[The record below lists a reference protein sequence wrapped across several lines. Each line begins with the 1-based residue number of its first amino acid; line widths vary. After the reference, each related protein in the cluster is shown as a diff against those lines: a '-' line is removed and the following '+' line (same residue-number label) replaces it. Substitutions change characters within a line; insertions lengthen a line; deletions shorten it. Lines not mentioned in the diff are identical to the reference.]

1 MRPIALDTNAY
12 VAFLRADPVATRV
25 VQRADALQISTVVL
39 GELLAGFACGTRD
52 ERNRDQLAQFLASP
66 RVSALP
72 HLIATADAYALI
84 YRGLRQRGTPIPTN
98 DIWIA
103 AACLEHGSALFSFDQ
118 HFAAIEG
125 LRWGQSLEAFL
136 P

>member
-1 MRPIALDTNAY
+1 MRPIALDTNTY
-12 VAFLRADPVATRV
+12 VAFLRADPVAIRV
-25 VQRADALQISTVVL
+25 VQRSDALQISTVVL
-39 GELLAGFACGTRD
+39 GELLAGFACGTRE

-66 RVSALP
+66 RTRAVPLTT
-72 HLIATADAYALI
+72 ATADAYALI

-98 DIWIA
+98 DLWIA
-103 AACLEHGSALFSFDQ
+103 ASCLEHGSALFSFHQ
-118 HFAAIEG
+118 HFAAVEG